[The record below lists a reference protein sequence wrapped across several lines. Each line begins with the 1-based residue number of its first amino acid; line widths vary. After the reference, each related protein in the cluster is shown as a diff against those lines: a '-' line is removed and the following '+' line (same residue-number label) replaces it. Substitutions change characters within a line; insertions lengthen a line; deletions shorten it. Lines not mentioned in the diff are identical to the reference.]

1 MPMFSWM
8 CFDLEDIRNDEYM
21 ANTLVKIVFNKALSE
36 VNLQKLYAEVWLKL
50 FNVHPMSQKLA
61 VQMY

>member
-21 ANTLVKIVFNKALSE
+21 ANTLVKTVFNKPLNE
-36 VNLQKLYAEVWLKL
+36 VNLQKLYAEVWRKL
-50 FNVHPMSQKLA
+50 LNVHLMSQKLG
-61 VQMY
+61 VQI